1 MDYEVESG
9 FLDSRTGFHFTQR
22 RIPSRIKTACRRG
35 GRDKTTITIYVTRSL
50 QGGGPHKTNTLPNSS
65 NNYSDNKTM
74 KPAAALLLLAAAPVL
89 AQTAVPLSES
99 PISAKPSTSSL
110 RGAAS
115 SRATS
120 SSSSSSSSSALSELP
135 TEDSAA
141 AAARD
146 LQQQLH
152 PDQGCYYN
160 YGLGNI
166 QNVTCT
172 QTLLGQ
178 CSELMAND
186 CASSQQQA
194 IEYGASECQHFTV
207 WLENSSSCDWAFV
220 CCDDPFSD

>member
-1 MDYEVESG
+1 MVVG
-9 FLDSRTGFHFTQR
+9 L
-22 RIPSRIKTACRRG
+22 P
-35 GRDKTTITIYVTRSL
+35 
-50 QGGGPHKTNTLPNSS
+50 GGGPHKTNTLPNSNTNS
-65 NNYSDNKTM
+65 RNKTM
-74 KPAAALLLLAAAPVL
+74 KPATASLLLLAAAPAL
-89 AQTAVPLSES
+89 AQTTVLLSES
-99 PISAKPSTSSL
+99 PSVAVTVAAASTKPSTSSL
-110 RGAAS
+110 RGTAS

-120 SSSSSSSSSALSELP
+120 SSSSLSLSESSP
-135 TEDSAA
+135 EDSAAAA

>member
-1 MDYEVESG
+1 
-9 FLDSRTGFHFTQR
+9 
-22 RIPSRIKTACRRG
+22 
-35 GRDKTTITIYVTRSL
+35 
-50 QGGGPHKTNTLPNSS
+50 
-65 NNYSDNKTM
+65 M
-74 KPAAALLLLAAAPVL
+74 KPATAPLLLLAAAPVL
-89 AQTAVPLSES
+89 AQTTALLSES
-99 PISAKPSTSSL
+99 PSVVAVAASTKPSTSSL
-110 RGAAS
+110 RGASS

-120 SSSSSSSSSALSELP
+120 SSSSLSLSESSP
-135 TEDSAA
+135 EDSAA
-141 AAARD
+141 AVAARD

-166 QNVTCT
+166 QNITCT

-186 CASSQQQA
+186 CASSRQQA